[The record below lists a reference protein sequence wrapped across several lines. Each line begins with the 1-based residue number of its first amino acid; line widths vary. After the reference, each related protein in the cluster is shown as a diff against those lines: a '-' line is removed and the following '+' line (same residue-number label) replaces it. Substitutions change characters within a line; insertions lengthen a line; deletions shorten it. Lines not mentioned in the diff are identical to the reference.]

1 MSKEE
6 SIDFSSKFKD
16 ILGEE
21 CLYEFFLK
29 MQNIMPKYSKKND
42 KEFFLFVTFVLE
54 HLSKYDERESI
65 QSILN
70 LSMKLYLEKY
80 KDFKIPEPMTFMK
93 TFHNI
98 LKKLPVNVDKS
109 FVKFK
114 FLELCEKNGIPDEEL
129 SKENIYYEFAIDSI
143 ENKFLIEGYRF
154 SMKSMNLEAI
164 NSAVN
169 SILKRDKMENYEKNV
184 FVARTCLEIIINKNI
199 KMANDFIIPFVNARD
214 DYEENDPII
223 NFAYFICQILKDEK
237 ASFEK
242 FKELCDIYKPYIEK
256 KEAILKKYI
265 NRISND
271 IFKKLVFLETNNI
284 FGGFNFMNM
293 MRLVSSLAGG
303 H

>member
-80 KDFKIPEPMTFMK
+80 KDFKIPEPMAFMK

>member
-1 MSKEE
+1 MSKEK
-6 SIDFSSKFKD
+6 SIDFSEKFKD
-16 ILGEE
+16 IMGEE
-21 CLYEFFLK
+21 SLYEFFLK
-29 MQNIMPKYSKKND
+29 MQNIMPKFSKKND
-42 KEFFLFVTFVLE
+42 KEYFSFITFALG
-54 HLSKYDERESI
+54 HLSKYDEKESI
-65 QSILN
+65 QTLLN